1 MTSASRRLRRRRVL
15 VVLGGVACLLVALG
29 AAWLALFR
37 DTVEPASVD
46 DALAAYRAQ
55 AQAGGTRIPPGV
67 YVYAT
72 EGRESID
79 ALGGTEHAYPGR
91 STITVT
97 RAACGTALRWDVLE
111 GRSTT
116 WTHCEDADGGETLAR
131 IRETHRFFGRTEHTD
146 YTCTDTLVRPAVPEP
161 GSSWE
166 VACDTDDGIVER
178 GMGAVVARADLPVA
192 RSTVPVVQL
201 RFETTFSGET
211 RGSTTREMWVEPE
224 TGLPVRVVLRSTTVN
239 QSLVGDVTYEER
251 VQLDLLSLTPRR

>member
-1 MTSASRRLRRRRVL
+1 MSGLTRHRRVL
-15 VVLGGVACLLVALG
+15 IVLAGLACLLLALA

-55 AQAGGTRIPPGV
+55 AEAGGTTIPPGV

-72 EGRESID
+72 DGSESID
-79 ALGGTEHAYPGR
+79 ALGGTTHEYPMR

-97 RAACGTALRWDVLE
+97 KADCGTALRWDVLR

-116 WTHCEDADGGETLAR
+116 WTQCEAADSGETLAR
-131 IRETHRFFGRTEHTD
+131 VDETHRFFGRTERTD
-146 YTCTDTLVRPAVPEP
+146 YTCADTIARPADAEP
-161 GSSWE
+161 GTTWK
-166 VACDTDDGIVER
+166 VACDTAKGIVER
-178 GMGAVVARADLPVA
+178 GTGTVVARAELPVGEG
-192 RSTVPVVQL
+192 TVPVAQL
-201 RFETTFSGET
+201 RFETSFSGTT
-211 RGSTTREMWVEPE
+211 RGSTTREMWVERE

-239 QSLVGDVTYEER
+239 PSLLGDVTYRER